1 MKDAGLGS
9 RATNMSQGPHTMQAS
24 MLARGVEHFGGMV
37 TSAIDETEQGQLP
50 WQAKTQSSRRRG
62 GPPERVPVAE
72 GAVQD
77 TESKQST
84 EHKAHSTEP
93 M

>member
-1 MKDAGLGS
+1 MKDARLGNKAS
-9 RATNMSQGPHTMQAS
+9 KRGQGTPWQAKTQSTVQAS

-37 TSAIDETEQGQLP
+37 TSAIEETEQGQLP
-50 WQAKTQSSRRRG
+50 SR
-62 GPPERVPVAE
+62 
-72 GAVQD
+72 AVQD